1 MMPRPCPMRPMAV
14 LGISIALLAATATG
28 AQSEIE
34 SAVDKGLQILAKG
47 TRDYEEHRSCFTCHH
62 QTLPMLAQATARNHG
77 FAIDQ
82 KLFDQQ
88 TRITHDGF
96 KNRHDKLLA
105 GKGIGGQSMTVAY
118 ALWALHLADWKPDK
132 TTDAMTAYLIK
143 TQRKDGGFST
153 NQKRPPLQDSPAT
166 SVTIAA
172 YYLDEFVDES
182 RRGAADAVIAK
193 AKEKLLRSNPER
205 QEDLNARLWGLH
217 LLNADKN
224 AIKAARRAVL
234 DAQRPDGGWGQLP
247 DMASDSYATGQAL
260 WMLQETGSKTTA
272 PAYRKGVDYLLK
284 TQLDDGS
291 WFVKTR
297 SHPIQ
302 THFESGFPHG
312 KDQFISIC
320 GTSWAVAALAAAVEN
335 GPSRNNNSKN

>member
-1 MMPRPCPMRPMAV
+1 MMSRPNPMFRPLLPA
-14 LGISIALLAATATG
+14 LFCGLIASPAFG
-28 AQSEIE
+28 AQTDVE
-34 SAVDKGLQILAKG
+34 SAVTKGLAVLAQG

-62 QTLPMLAQATARNHG
+62 QTLPMLAQATAKKNG
-77 FAIDQ
+77 FSIDQ

-105 GKGIGGQSMTVAY
+105 GKGIGGQSMTVGY
-118 ALWALHLADWKPDK
+118 ALWALHLADWKPDQ

-143 TQRKDGGFST
+143 TQRKDGGFYT
-153 NQKRPPLQDSPAT
+153 NKKRPPQEDSPFT
-166 SVTIAA
+166 SATIAA
-172 YYLDEFVDES
+172 YYLDQFVSDA
-182 RRGAADAVIAK
+182 RRNEADAVIAR
-193 AKEKLLRSNPER
+193 ARGKLIRSEPAR

-217 LLNADKN
+217 ILSADKK

-247 DMASDSYATGQAL
+247 DMESDSYATGQAL
-260 WMLQETGSKTTA
+260 WMLQETGGKVSS
-272 PAYRKGVDYLLK
+272 PAYRRGVAYLLK
-284 TQLDDGS
+284 TQREDGS
-291 WFVKTR
+291 WFVETR

-302 THFESGFPHG
+302 TYFESGFPHG

-320 GTSWAVAALAAAVEN
+320 GTSWAVAALAASVE
-335 GPSRNNNSKN
+335 RD